1 MLERRFKPMLLG
13 IYIPL
18 WKVYNFFDK
27 LKCEKKEKTNLCPV
41 SKAKKKKEKYKR
53 YIKNNKTG

>member
-1 MLERRFKPMLLG
+1 LKDVSKLLLLR
-13 IYIPL
+13 IYIRL

-27 LKCEKKEKTNLCPV
+27 LKRAKKEKTNLCGV

-53 YIKNNKTG
+53 YIKNN